1 MQNLLAIR
9 FRQLP
14 IRLNITSKVLAEK
27 LSITPQMLI
36 RYQKGEAV
44 PSAEILIK
52 IKSLFNFDMNWFLNE
67 KIKDEVVKTRI
78 ILKAPICCYC
88 GA

>member
-1 MQNLLAIR
+1 MQSLLAIR

-14 IRLNITSKVLAEK
+14 IRLGLQSKELAEK

-44 PSAEILIK
+44 PSAEILVK

-67 KIKDEVVKTRI
+67 RLKDEVVKTKI